1 MNDDSELVATDDE
14 FGTVYRKKSSR
25 GGWVNIR
32 REHPLGNF
40 NIAGAKTKDFMT
52 AIECLGFRLTMNEMA
67 DRMEVNYKPIT
78 DSTGAVI
85 LNGLR
90 DMGLYGEVRMK
101 DAMLEMAHRNRYH
114 PIKDYL
120 ADLPEWDGLDHV
132 THMLNHFRY
141 KEGLADSGRVF
152 IRKWLIGCVTKIL
165 YQEQNFMLVLDGPQG
180 IGKSEW
186 AKWLGS
192 QMPAYTVEGGIKP
205 DDKDSFIR
213 LISNWIWEVGELQAT
228 TRKADVEAL
237 KDFITRSIVTV
248 RMPFARFDTHKP
260 AAASLIGTI
269 NENGAGFL
277 VDRTGNRRFAV
288 AVIDSID
295 WAYTTAVNLTQLWAQ
310 IYHLAKGGERAQ
322 LTAEE
327 KVLQNKINEDY
338 EVISATIELLHGAY
352 VVDTTAVNLVSA
364 RSILMRLQDAGLQG
378 NQRASMMEIAAY
390 LQSKGATKVKR
401 NDGVYYSGL
410 REI

>member
-1 MNDDSELVATDDE
+1 MSNEDKIESEPDE
-14 FGTVYRKKSSR
+14 FGILFRKKSSR

-32 REHPLGNF
+32 REHELGNF

-52 AIECLGFRLTMNEMA
+52 AITCLGFNLAMNEMA
-67 DRMEVNYKPIT
+67 DRIEVNHKPIT

-90 DMGLYGEVRMK
+90 DMGMYGEVRMK

-120 ADLPEWDGLDHV
+120 AGLPAWDGLDHIK
-132 THMLNHFRY
+132 HMLDHFRY
-141 KEGLADSGRVF
+141 KDGFADSGRVF
-152 IRKWLIGCVTKIL
+152 IRKWMIGCVTKIL

-192 QMPAYTVEGGIKP
+192 QMPAYTIAGGIKP
-205 DDKDSFIR
+205 EDKDSFIR

-237 KDFITRSIVTV
+237 KDFITRDVVTV

-260 AAASLIGTI
+260 AAASLVGTI

-295 WAYTTAVNLTQLWAQ
+295 WDYTTGVNLTQLWAQ
-310 IYHLAKGGERAQ
+310 IYHLAQNGERAQ
-322 LTAEE
+322 LTAQE
-327 KVLQNKINEDY
+327 KELQNQINEEY

-352 VVDTTAVNLVSA
+352 EVDHTAVNPISA

-390 LQSKGATKVKR
+390 LQSKGVKKLKR